1 MSWGSSAARF
11 LASASTVLVVRW
23 LRRHSQQRALLR
35 VWSAKRRPVTTVDAT
50 IRLPKED
57 LDPDLAGCDSVA
69 QLRERIAKLGL
80 PPLVPR
86 EMHSCSVSLAGRAR
100 KLLGNRKAAGRH
112 GELGVP
118 RNLGLALR
126 RLLQSEPSQERL
138 ADVC

>member
-69 QLRERIAKLGL
+69 QLRERRHL
-80 PPLVPR
+80 PWGGER
-86 EMHSCSVSLAGRAR
+86 VSRSSFGTFTSTTAR
-100 KLLGNRKAAGRH
+100 CHRH
-112 GELGVP
+112 QATGTTETQP
-118 RNLGLALR
+118 
-126 RLLQSEPSQERL
+126 
-138 ADVC
+138 